1 VGNFS
6 ASVVNNTLL
15 PGSGVQ
21 YLTGPPSQVR
31 GGGNGIPPVPT
42 FNATVAYPDS
52 LNLFA
57 AAPYAPG
64 SADPLSRLV
73 GMPGWLTQADIL
85 EALGPIL
92 SARSDTFVIRTYGEV
107 LSPQINQK
115 NILGSIAADPS
126 FVLSRA
132 WCEMVVQRV
141 PDYVATDSKSQN
153 DPSTTSGT
161 GAPNPAGLGAYNG
174 VKDALSPVNATFG
187 RRFRIVS
194 VKWLSPTDI

>member
-1 VGNFS
+1 
-6 ASVVNNTLL
+6 L
-15 PGSGVQ
+15 PGSGVK
-21 YLTGPPSQVR
+21 YLTGAPSR
-31 GGGNGIPPVPT
+31 TGGGGNGIPPVPA

-57 AAPYAPG
+57 ATPYANG